1 MILSHSCGFCYFI
14 FYFLNF
20 IPYRLRI
27 IVEYSFTVRE
37 EKLPPR
43 VALRVPMRRREA
55 GPAPCPA
62 RSPLTALTA
71 PGGAPAAA
79 GARRRGLAGARGRCR
94 SSLPRRRLPGRAE
107 RRGRGAA
114 WRRRRGLRRGPG
126 GGGSAWGKR
135 PSSPPRLLRGSPPL
149 AALLKG
155 DGSSRYAERSLRW
168 EKWYGEA
175 IIFAFGNVVGAW
187 DILYRHPE

>member
-126 GGGSAWGKR
+126 GGGSAWGVR
-135 PSSPPRLLRGSPPL
+135 QA
-149 AALLKG
+149 AALPSAAVEGFSAPRCPAQRGWQLPLCREEFKVG
-155 DGSSRYAERSLRW
+155 KMIRWSNNFCFRQCCWGLRYP
-168 EKWYGEA
+168 
-175 IIFAFGNVVGAW
+175 I
-187 DILYRHPE
+187 